1 MRALRAQVAQNV
13 RNNEV
18 SNWHCG
24 GGELV
29 TSSEVGSGWGKD
41 YNSSL
46 HISHKWLRKIFAKL
60 NSSAQRRYLVET
72 VSLGEAENSFSLAVP
87 SSFYPCLGKYSSQCR
102 WYLKLSVGFISR
114 TNLPA
119 PESSQVSC
127 NNWYPQSLQTWPAC
141 SLWRQSHRDRN
152 NNWGKSFVWFKY

>member
-1 MRALRAQVAQNV
+1 MIEKNIRQIEFLSLK
-13 RNNEV
+13 EV
-18 SNWHCG
+18 SA
-24 GGELV
+24 
-29 TSSEVGSGWGKD
+29 KD
-41 YNSSL
+41 SL
-46 HISHKWLRKIFAKL
+46 
-60 NSSAQRRYLVET
+60 
-72 VSLGEAENSFSLAVP
+72 SLSEAENSFSLAVP

-141 SLWRQSHRDRN
+141 SLRRHSHTYWN
-152 NNWGKSFVWFKY
+152 NNWGNYPSDSNIRCSILLLTCFLDLRGTWHMLYCLFVSRYFISILFTVRPVLEA